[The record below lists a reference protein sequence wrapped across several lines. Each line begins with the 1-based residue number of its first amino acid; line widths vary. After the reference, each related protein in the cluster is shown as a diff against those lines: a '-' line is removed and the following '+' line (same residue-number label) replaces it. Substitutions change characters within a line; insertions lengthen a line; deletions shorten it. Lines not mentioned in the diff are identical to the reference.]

1 MDFGGTDL
9 DDFVGK
15 HELANT
21 TDGIQAEVRPWGID
35 FFDSAVWSSTVL
47 DFCGQLLCG
56 ETLELFFVAVDEK
69 GLLLWIGFG
78 FEVLG
83 FFKVKI
89 VEKFVKGPFSVN
101 VKCAFKP
108 GGGI

>member
-9 DDFVGK
+9 NDFVGK

-21 TDGIQAEVRPWGID
+21 TNGIQAEVRPWSVD
-35 FFDSAVWSSTVL
+35 LFDSTVWSSTVF
-47 DFCGQLLCG
+47 DFSDQLFCG

-69 GLLLWIGFG
+69 GLLFGIGFG
-78 FEVLG
+78 FEVFG

-89 VEKFVKGPFSVN
+89 VEKFMEGPFSVN
-101 VKCAFKP
+101 VEYAFKP